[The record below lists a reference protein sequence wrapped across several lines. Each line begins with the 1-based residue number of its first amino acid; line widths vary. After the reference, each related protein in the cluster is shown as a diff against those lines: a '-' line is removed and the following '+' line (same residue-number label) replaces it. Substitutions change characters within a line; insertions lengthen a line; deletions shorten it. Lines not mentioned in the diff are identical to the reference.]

1 MLSSL
6 LSLFGRPARP
16 CPSEIIRPAAGL
28 YAVGTPAHRDRPPA
42 VETQLSQMEH
52 SALQFQQWWAV
63 RSESG
68 SLRGPRQPLAAEA
81 YAAGAASVYAL
92 AESLGVTLHPPG
104 ESQELTAGQ
113 PVVNGPAR
121 A

>member
-1 MLSSL
+1 MLNSL

-16 CPSEIIRPAAGL
+16 RPSEMTRPS
-28 YAVGTPAHRDRPPA
+28 A
-42 VETQLSQMEH
+42 VEIQLSQMEH
-52 SALQFQQWWAV
+52 SALQFKQWWAV
-63 RSESG
+63 RSESAG
-68 SLRGPRQPLAAEA
+68 LRGPRQPLAAEA

-92 AESLGVTLHPPG
+92 AESLGVTLQPPG